1 MQYAL
6 ELKNVHYAYHTLEGE
21 TYALKDITFSVRE
34 GEFIALVG
42 PSGCG
47 KSTLLHLIAGLLTP
61 EKGLIKINGSY
72 HPDNTSGIG
81 YMLQKDELLEW
92 RTIYQNVLLGLE
104 IQHALTARSRALARA
119 LLTQYGLNAFA
130 NAKPSELSGGM
141 RQRAAL
147 IRTLVL
153 KPDIMLLDEPFSA
166 LDYQTRLNV
175 SDDIGQIIKK
185 EKKTAVLVTHD
196 LAEAVSLADRILV
209 LTSRPATIGQTVNVS
224 FSDPGLS
231 PLTRRNAPEFKT
243 YFNLIWK
250 ELNPDE

>member
-1 MQYAL
+1 M
-6 ELKNVHYAYHTLEGE
+6 
-21 TYALKDITFSVRE
+21 
-34 GEFIALVG
+34 
-42 PSGCG
+42 
-47 KSTLLHLIAGLLTP
+47 LHLIAGLLTP

-153 KPDIMLLDEPFSA
+153 TWIIRPD
-166 LDYQTRLNV
+166 
-175 SDDIGQIIKK
+175 
-185 EKKTAVLVTHD
+185 
-196 LAEAVSLADRILV
+196 
-209 LTSRPATIGQTVNVS
+209 
-224 FSDPGLS
+224 
-231 PLTRRNAPEFKT
+231 
-243 YFNLIWK
+243 
-250 ELNPDE
+250 

>member
-104 IQHALTARSRALARA
+104 IQHALTARSLALARA

-141 RQRAAL
+141 RQRVAL

-185 EKKTAVLVTHD
+185 EKKQR
-196 LAEAVSLADRILV
+196 S
-209 LTSRPATIGQTVNVS
+209 
-224 FSDPGLS
+224 LS
-231 PLTRRNAPEFKT
+231 PMTLLKRSVLLTGSLFSQAVRQPSGKRSMFPFLIRDFPRLPAAMPRNLR
-243 YFNLIWK
+243 LISI
-250 ELNPDE
+250 

>member
-153 KPDIMLLDEPFSA
+153 KPDIMLLDEPLPKRSVLLTGSLFSQA
-166 LDYQTRLNV
+166 VRQPSGKRSMFPFLIRDFPRL
-175 SDDIGQIIKK
+175 
-185 EKKTAVLVTHD
+185 
-196 LAEAVSLADRILV
+196 
-209 LTSRPATIGQTVNVS
+209 PAAM
-224 FSDPGLS
+224 P
-231 PLTRRNAPEFKT
+231 RNLR
-243 YFNLIWK
+243 LISI
-250 ELNPDE
+250 

>member
-104 IQHALTARSRALARA
+104 IQHALTARSRALARV

-185 EKKTAVLVTHD
+185 EKKQR
-196 LAEAVSLADRILV
+196 S
-209 LTSRPATIGQTVNVS
+209 
-224 FSDPGLS
+224 LS
-231 PLTRRNAPEFKT
+231 PMTLPKRSVLLTGSLFSQAVRQPSGKRSMFPFLIRDFPRLPAAMPRNLR
-243 YFNLIWK
+243 LISI
-250 ELNPDE
+250 

>member
-1 MQYAL
+1 
-6 ELKNVHYAYHTLEGE
+6 
-21 TYALKDITFSVRE
+21 
-34 GEFIALVG
+34 
-42 PSGCG
+42 
-47 KSTLLHLIAGLLTP
+47 
-61 EKGLIKINGSY
+61 
-72 HPDNTSGIG
+72 
-81 YMLQKDELLEW
+81 MLQKDELLEW

-185 EKKTAVLVTHD
+185 RK
-196 LAEAVSLADRILV
+196 
-209 LTSRPATIGQTVNVS
+209 N
-224 FSDPGLS
+224 SDPCH
-231 PLTRRNAPEFKT
+231 P
-243 YFNLIWK
+243 
-250 ELNPDE
+250 